1 MTESLYDRYKE
12 ALRAGHVAVLR
23 GHLEDALVAYGEA
36 ARIAPDRALPRTS
49 IGGVY
54 LELGRPQD
62 ALAEFEAALLVG
74 PGDEGALLGRAEALI
89 RTGRPAL
96 AAESLDALAE
106 MQGADGRHVDAVDT
120 LQRALALEERGG
132 RRRRYQR
139 ALRSLRIASGDR
151 AIDGA
156 IGIELGVLE
165 RPAVG
170 PTGGDATAPRGLA
183 DPGADGTGVSGAG
196 AGPETATAEG
206 DDAGAE
212 PGGAGTAQ
220 VEAEPEPS
228 GPPDPRAAGERYI
241 AAAGAARDAGDTPA
255 AKAAFLDAAAA
266 FADGGLTYAA
276 LDACREALSLDGDDI
291 DLQLRYV
298 SLYRTRGW
306 RDLAIVKLGHLLR
319 LADLD
324 GDLAA
329 RERICAEAREA
340 FPDDE
345 GLAALCG

>member
-36 ARIAPDRALPRTS
+36 ARIAPDRSLPRTS
-49 IGGVY
+49 IGGVC

-62 ALAEFEAALLVG
+62 ALAEFDAALLVG

-96 AAESLDALAE
+96 AAEALDALAE
-106 MQGADGRHVDAVDT
+106 LQGADGRHVDAVDT

-139 ALRSLRIASGDR
+139 ALRLLRIASGDR
-151 AIDGA
+151 ALDGA
-156 IGIELGVLE
+156 PGIELGVLE
-165 RPAVG
+165 RPAAVPIDADRVG
-170 PTGGDATAPRGLA
+170 G
-183 DPGADGTGVSGAG
+183 SGAEP
-196 AGPETATAEG
+196 GPETATVLG
-206 DDAGAE
+206 DDARAE
-212 PGGAGTAQ
+212 PGDAATAQ

-228 GPPDPRAAGERYI
+228 GPRDPRAAGEHYI
-241 AAAGAARDAGDTPA
+241 AAAGAARDVGDIA
-255 AKAAFLDAAAA
+255 AARAAFLDAAAA

-291 DLQLRYV
+291 ELQLRYV

-329 RERICAEAREA
+329 RERICAEASEA

>member
-23 GHLEDALVAYGEA
+23 GRFEDALVAYGEA
-36 ARIAPDRALPRTS
+36 ARIAPDRSLPRTS
-49 IGGVY
+49 IGGVC
-54 LELGRPQD
+54 LELGRPDD
-62 ALAEFEAALLVG
+62 ALAEFDAALLIG

-106 MQGADGRHVDAVDT
+106 IQGADGRHVEAVDT

-139 ALRSLRIASGDR
+139 AVRSLRIASGDR

-156 IGIELGVLE
+156 PGIELGVLE
-165 RPAVG
+165 RLPAR
-170 PTGGDATAPRGLA
+170 PTDADASA
-183 DPGADGTGVSGAG
+183 ATGH
-196 AGPETATAEG
+196 AGPGIDE
-206 DDAGAE
+206 AGGSRAE
-212 PGGAGTAQ
+212 PGDAGTAQ

-241 AAAGAARDAGDTPA
+241 AAAGAALDAGDTPA
-255 AKAAFLDAAAA
+255 ARAAFLDAAAA

-276 LDACREALSLDGDDI
+276 LDACREALALDGDDI
-291 DLQLRYV
+291 ELQLRYV

-306 RDLAIVKLGHLLR
+306 RDLALVKLGHLLR

-340 FPDDE
+340 FPGDE